1 MKPTTLQIKASRL
14 LALDSRRKAHHR
26 ALSSL
31 HASPLPDLTESHY
44 EAAFLMRRAH
54 ETRGLAMWRK
64 LKRLESEARQQT
76 VSQNNGTGLAPG
88 YFQAF
93 CDRITADVAK
103 VFGGTLPDG
112 FSINTDGRGHALK
125 LNCDKTVIPDSLPR
139 DMGGDGIL
147 AADISL

>member
-1 MKPTTLQIKASRL
+1 MNPSTLQLKASAL
-14 LALDSRRKAHHR
+14 LQLDQRRKAHHR

-31 HASPLPDLTESHY
+31 HASPLASQE
-44 EAAFLMRRAH
+44 EH
-54 ETRGLAMWRK
+54 EKRGLFMWRR

-76 VSQNNGTGLAPG
+76 TAQNNGKSLAPG

-112 FSINTDGRGHALK
+112 FFINTDSRGHALK
-125 LNCDKTVIPDSLPR
+125 LNCDKTVIPDSMPC

>member
-1 MKPTTLQIKASRL
+1 
-14 LALDSRRKAHHR
+14 
-26 ALSSL
+26 
-31 HASPLPDLTESHY
+31 
-44 EAAFLMRRAH
+44 
-54 ETRGLAMWRK
+54 MWRK

-76 VSQNNGTGLAPG
+76 IAQNNGKGLAPG
-88 YFQAF
+88 YFQTF
-93 CDRITADVAK
+93 CDRITADVSK

-112 FSINTDGRGHALK
+112 FFINTDGRGYALK